1 MRVTELA
8 GWLRALLLRKP
19 TTPVHVISGMLV
31 AFLLCSERWLLG
43 LVLFA
48 GFALFEWW
56 ESRVIG
62 DDGHKDY
69 WEFLAGMFLAGA
81 ALLLI

>member
-1 MRVTELA
+1 MRATELA
-8 GWLRALLLRKP
+8 AWLWALCFRKP
-19 TTPVHVISGMLV
+19 TTPVHIACGVLV
-31 AFLLCSERWLLG
+31 ALLLCGERWLLG

-48 GFALFEWW
+48 GFAVFEYW
-56 ESRVIG
+56 EAHVIG

-81 ALLLI
+81 AALLL